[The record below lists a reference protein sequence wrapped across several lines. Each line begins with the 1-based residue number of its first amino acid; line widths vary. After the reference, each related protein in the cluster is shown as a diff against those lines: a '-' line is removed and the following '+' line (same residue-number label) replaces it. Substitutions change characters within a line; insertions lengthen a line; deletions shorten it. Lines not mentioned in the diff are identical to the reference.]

1 MTLPPPLD
9 WQSAGIGPGPDV
21 PSEYRAT
28 RENWRIYPF
37 SRWAFQHTRELV
49 PSRAIPPSAQPRV
62 LDFFA
67 PIDLASLAF
76 DDGEGQRITWSQFL
90 ERTYADALLV
100 LHNGKIVY
108 EYHANGM
115 TPAKPHML
123 FSITKSIVG
132 LVTERLIANG
142 EIDPA
147 TKVADLLP
155 ELAETG
161 FGPATIRH
169 LLDMTDGAAFDEDY
183 GNPDAQVHFYSGAY
197 WRPERGLE
205 GVAGALAKLTGSVAA
220 PGQRFGYRTPV
231 ADVLGMMLRRMTGR
245 SLADLVGNLIWHPAG
260 CCDEAYMLLD
270 TAGMEIAGTGL
281 NATPRDLARLVLWLM
296 EPGQSALL
304 AAILAG
310 GDRKLF
316 AQSHY
321 AIRPD
326 GSYRSFW
333 WIDHGAHPSIAALG
347 VFGQRLYIE
356 PESRLALIRGGS
368 HPVASNL
375 FTDAIHCNAI
385 AALRERLT

>member
-21 PSEYRAT
+21 PPEYRVT
-28 RENWRIYPF
+28 RDNWRLYPF

-49 PSRAIPPSAQPRV
+49 PSRVIPPSEQPRA
-62 LDFFA
+62 LDFA
-67 PIDLASLAF
+67 PIDLAPLAF
-76 DDGEGQRITWSQFL
+76 DDGEGRMITWSEFL
-90 ERTYADALLV
+90 ERTYTDALLV
-100 LHNGKIVY
+100 LHKGKIVY

-132 LVTERLIANG
+132 LVAERLIASG
-142 EIDPA
+142 MLDPNA
-147 TKVADLLP
+147 KVADRLP

-161 FGPATIRH
+161 FGPATVRH
-169 LLDMTDGAAFDEDY
+169 LLDMTDGGAFDEDY
-183 GNPDAQVHFYSGAY
+183 GNPDAQVHLYSGAY

-205 GVAGALAKLTGSVAA
+205 GVAGALAKLTGSVAP
-220 PGQRFGYRTPV
+220 PGKRFSYRTPV
-231 ADVLGMMLRRMTGR
+231 ADMLGMVLRRITGR

-260 CCDEAYMLLD
+260 CCDETYMLLD

-304 AAILAG
+304 ATILSG
-310 GDRKLF
+310 GDRNLF
-316 AQSHY
+316 AQSQY
-321 AIRPD
+321 AIRPN

-333 WIDHGAHPSIAALG
+333 WIDHGANPSIAALG
-347 VFGQRLYIE
+347 VFGQRLYVE
-356 PESRLALIRGGS
+356 PESGLALIRVGS

-375 FTDAIHCNAI
+375 FTDAIHRNAI
-385 AALRERLT
+385 AALRERLA

>member
-21 PSEYRAT
+21 PPEYRVT
-28 RENWRIYPF
+28 RDNWRLYPF

-49 PSRAIPPSAQPRV
+49 PSRVIPPSEQPRA
-62 LDFFA
+62 LDFA
-67 PIDLASLAF
+67 PIDLAPLAF
-76 DDGEGQRITWSQFL
+76 DDGEGRMITWSEFL
-90 ERTYADALLV
+90 ERTYTDALLV
-100 LHNGKIVY
+100 LHKGKIVY

-132 LVTERLIANG
+132 LVAERLIASG
-142 EIDPA
+142 MLDPNA
-147 TKVADLLP
+147 KVADRLP

-161 FGPATIRH
+161 FGPATVRH
-169 LLDMTDGAAFDEDY
+169 LLDMTDGGAFDEDY
-183 GNPDAQVHFYSGAY
+183 GNPDAQVHLYSGAY

-205 GVAGALAKLTGSVAA
+205 GVAGALAKLTGSVAP
-220 PGQRFGYRTPV
+220 PGKRFSYRTPV
-231 ADVLGMMLRRMTGR
+231 ADILGMVLRRATGR
-245 SLADLVGNLIWHPAG
+245 SLSTLVAELIWHPAG

-270 TAGMEIAGTGL
+270 TAGIEIAGTGL
-281 NATPRDLARLVLWLM
+281 NATPRDLARLVLWLL
-296 EPGQSALL
+296 EPDQNALL
-304 AAILAG
+304 ATILSG
-310 GDRKLF
+310 GDKRLF

-333 WIDHGAHPSIAALG
+333 WIDHGANPSIAALG
-347 VFGQRLYIE
+347 VFGQRLYVE
-356 PESRLALIRGGS
+356 PESGLALIRVGS

-375 FTDAIHCNAI
+375 FTDAIHRNAI
-385 AALRERLT
+385 AALRERLA